1 MEKRDFKALAKE
13 FKAYCINN
21 NLSYEVRMGD
31 IVSVTMT
38 FKPGCSSSYAYAEST
53 VSSAIGKVP
62 ASGGSV
68 WGTDGLSMGGAIGLQ
83 NGYMRLN
90 VSGAKK
96 LFVKALKS

>member
-1 MEKRDFKALAKE
+1 MTRDFKALATE
-13 FKAYCINN
+13 FKAFCQKY
-21 NLSYEVRMGD
+21 NLSYEIRMGD

-38 FKPGCSSSYAYAEST
+38 FKPGCNNSYTDAESI
-53 VSSAIGKVP
+53 VNSAISKVP

-96 LFVKALKS
+96 LFIKGIK